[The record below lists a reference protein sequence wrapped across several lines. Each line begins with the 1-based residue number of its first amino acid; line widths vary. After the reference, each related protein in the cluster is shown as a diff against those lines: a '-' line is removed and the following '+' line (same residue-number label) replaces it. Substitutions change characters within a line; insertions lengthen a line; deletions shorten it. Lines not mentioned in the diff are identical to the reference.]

1 MNITSVTAHFERL
14 QTLPGHC
21 NVSTGLT
28 MTAEVS
34 EETDPFEFVLLSLQS
49 EVEQDV
55 DGWIDTKLEEAGQPA
70 KFSTDPR
77 YTLIYWRQADITII
91 VPRATKLDGLPG
103 DWSIYKGAT
112 GAVYAGHRL
121 PALREMV
128 DELGLPGS
136 EFDSANALREWAWTY
151 LDLPITWSIVRI
163 HGSVDGEN
171 WYFLGRAIL
180 PGDVYSALRVDD
192 SLQTELHR
200 SVGAVGLYDD
210 VLKTAEGMSQTPTP
224 IFRTLDEVGNWTPT
238 RLLAVTAQEPLDN
251 PF

>member
-1 MNITSVTAHFERL
+1 MNITSITAHFERL

-21 NVSTGLT
+21 NVATGFT
-28 MTAEVS
+28 MTAEVPA
-34 EETDPFEFVLLSLQS
+34 EGDPFEIQLCLRS
-49 EVEQDV
+49 EVEDAV
-55 DGWIDTKLEEAGQPA
+55 NKWIDTKLEEAGQPA

-77 YTLIYWRQADITII
+77 YTLIYWKQANRTYVI
-91 VPRATKLDGLPG
+91 PNGTKLEQMPG
-103 DWSIYKGAT
+103 IWITYPSDTDTI
-112 GAVYAGHRL
+112 YAGHRL

-136 EFDSANALREWAWTY
+136 EFDSADALREWAWTY

-210 VLKTAEGMSQTPTP
+210 VLKTAEDMSQTPTP

-238 RLLAVTAQEPLDN
+238 RLLAVTAQESLDD